1 MSTNER
7 QYDETDKKIL
17 TATISLLS
25 NILFN
30 DFALENIVLKK
41 ITPGSNIPYNLYLE
55 ELQLKP
61 YEIYL
66 SRKSIAGGIID
77 EEEKIR
83 IKPNQEYFTQYYIE
97 QVNCIFKNAPK
108 HKYTSDSLLIFPFK
122 YDLKNYLQELYF
134 LFEEII
140 DIKIEAKFF
149 DLISNINSRVE
160 MIANNKLS
168 QRFIAAIKLK
178 KLRQGSRVDRYIK
191 DIPCPS
197 DLLKKLYCEKN
208 GHYILVCNDVNN
220 IKYKLA
226 LLSCFS
232 FHTTENQKLFELKI
246 KKWEE
251 KYNKKSNT
259 KRTLI

>member
-41 ITPGSNIPYNLYLE
+41 ISPGSNIPYNLYLE

-83 IKPNQEYFTQYYIE
+83 IKPNQEYFTQYYID

-108 HKYTSDSLLIFPFK
+108 HKYTSNSLLIFPFK

-149 DLISNINSRVE
+149 ELISNINSRVE

-178 KLRQGSRVDRYIK
+178 KLRRGSRVDRYIK

-220 IKYKLA
+220 IEYKLA

-251 KYNKKSNT
+251 KYKK
-259 KRTLI
+259 I